1 MAYTKVGPW
10 TNGAAPYINAT
21 NLDHIEDGI
30 ADAHTA
36 IAALEASGAIADAGD
51 VPYTSAGTGAVL
63 SNVEAKLRT
72 IISPVDFGAVGNGST
87 NDAVAWQAAIDYA
100 ATVGATAV
108 VDGGGK
114 LYAIGSSLDCADKGA
129 IEIRNARF
137 IATGTWVDGTPLFDV
152 RHVSDAEAPSFYSLH
167 IDCAG
172 LCSGIHF
179 VRSLYSKVVDCEIKH
194 FDTFGIKSET
204 KATELF
210 FDRVN
215 VRQWDW
221 GDSEN
226 ANFANRTARGFDL
239 HTADFMMT
247 NCVANYCL
255 DPLYLDDFYNCQIIG
270 CHFYNGAA
278 TSGTDGT
285 ERCVYIGPNA
295 NNVVIGNCYIDN
307 GAMRID
313 GNFNHILNGNIF
325 AKTVNGAN
333 LNSIELVA
341 TVADENAK
349 GLIVVGTIFSGTTTM
364 LDFQTSGDGTWLEP
378 YDLVW
383 LANRKADGSL
393 AWRWMNLGSRFY
405 QDGLDTYIQTDQL
418 QIDNYASSIA
428 TIQTNKAL
436 RLSADVGNTNTAGA
450 TEILLATDGT
460 DRWQVS
466 GSGVLQ
472 PSVDNASWLGSNTNR
487 ILVTWSG
494 RLSLID
500 GITTPTA
507 TAGHAHIY
515 VDSADGH
522 LKVRFGDGD
531 IVTIASNPA

>member
-1 MAYTKVGPW
+1 MAYTKIGPW
-10 TNGAAPYINAT
+10 NNGNSPYINAT

-36 IAALEASGAIADAGD
+36 ITALEGSVGSGDAAD
-51 VPYTSAGTGAVL
+51 VTYTSAGTGAVE
-63 SNVEAKLRT
+63 SDVEAKLKER
-72 IISPVDFGAVGNGST
+72 ISPADFGAVGNGVT
-87 NDAVAWQAAIDYA
+87 DDATAWQAAIDYA
-100 ATVGATAV
+100 ATLGAMTV

-137 IATGTWVDGTPLFDV
+137 IATGTWVDATPLFDV
-152 RHVSDAEAPSFYSLH
+152 RHVSDVEAPSFYSLH

-172 LCSGIHF
+172 LCSGIYF

-221 GDSEN
+221 ADSEN

-239 HTADFMMT
+239 QTADWMMT

-255 DPLYLDDFYNCQIIG
+255 DPLYMDNFYNAQVTG

-278 TSGTDGT
+278 TTGTNGT

-295 NNVVIGNCYIDN
+295 NNVMFVNNYIDN
-307 GAMRID
+307 GALRMD
-313 GNFNHILNGNIF
+313 GNFNHVLSGNLF
-325 AKTVNGAN
+325 AKTANGAN

-364 LDFQTSGDGTWLEP
+364 LAFQTSGDGTWLEP

-393 AWRWMNLGSRFY
+393 AWRWINFGSRFY
-405 QDGLDTYIQTDQL
+405 QDGLDTYIQTDQVQL
-418 QIDNYASSIA
+418 DNYSSSVA
-428 TIQTNKAL
+428 TIQTNKGL
-436 RLSADVGNTNTAGA
+436 RISADVGNTNTAGS
-450 TEILLATDGT
+450 TEVILATDGT
-460 DRWQVS
+460 DRWEVS

-472 PSVDNASWLGSNTNR
+472 PSQDLTSWFGSNTNR
-487 ILVTWSG
+487 ALVTWQG
-494 RLSLID
+494 RISLTE
-500 GITTPTA
+500 GITAPTA

-515 VDSADGH
+515 VDSADGN
-522 LKVRFGDGD
+522 LKVKFSDNSV
-531 IVTIASNPA
+531 VTIATNP